1 MMIVILFFKVLVVI
15 VALEFLYIMYLETFA
30 TTSDKTAQTFKMT
43 AQELQ
48 NKNVQTLFK
57 NQGIYN
63 GLIAL
68 GLLYGL
74 SFVQDNLAF
83 VRFLLVYIILVAAYG
98 AYSSD
103 KSILLKQGGLAILAF
118 IVSLFLK

>member
-1 MMIVILFFKVLVVI
+1 MEFIFNLLVILI
-15 VALEFLYIMYLETFA
+15 ALEFLYIMYLETFA

-43 AQELQ
+43 IKELQ

-63 GLIAL
+63 GLIGV
-68 GLLYGL
+68 GLLYAQFIAANSL
-74 SFVQDNLAF
+74 EL
-83 VRFLLVYIILVAAYG
+83 VRFLLIYILLVAAYG

-103 KSILLKQGGLAILAF
+103 KSILLKQGGLAIIAF

>member
-1 MMIVILFFKVLVVI
+1 MFILFKVLVVL
-15 VALEFLYIMYLETFA
+15 VALEFVYILYLETFA
-30 TTSDKTAQTFKMT
+30 TTSAKTAKTFKMT

-63 GLIAL
+63 GVIAL
-68 GLLYGL
+68 GLFYGL
-74 SFVQDNLAF
+74 FFLQDGWSL
-83 VRFLLVYIILVAAYG
+83 VRFLLGFIILVSAYG

-103 KSILLKQGGLAILAF
+103 KSILLKQGGLAFIAF
-118 IVSLFLK
+118 TVSFLLK

>member
-1 MMIVILFFKVLVVI
+1 MLKMLILFKVLVVL

-43 AQELQ
+43 AQELK

-118 IVSLFLK
+118 IASLFLK

>member
-1 MMIVILFFKVLVVI
+1 MIVLFKVLVVL
-15 VALEFLYIMYLETFA
+15 VAVEFLYIMYLETFA

-43 AQELQ
+43 VQELQ

-74 SFVQDNLAF
+74 FFVQDYLAF
-83 VRFLLVYIILVAAYG
+83 IRFLLVYIILVAAYG

-103 KSILLKQGGLAILAF
+103 KSILLKQGGLAIIAF

>member
-1 MMIVILFFKVLVVI
+1 MEFIFNLLVILI
-15 VALEFLYIMYLETFA
+15 ALEFLYIMYLETFA
-30 TTSDKTAQTFKMT
+30 TTSVKTAQTFKMT
-43 AQELQ
+43 VQELQ

-103 KSILLKQGGLAILAF
+103 KSILLKQGGLAIIAV

>member
-1 MMIVILFFKVLVVI
+1 MIILFKVLVVL

-68 GLLYGL
+68 GLLY
-74 SFVQDNLAF
+74 SVFFVQDNLAF

-118 IVSLFLK
+118 IVSLLLK

>member
-1 MMIVILFFKVLVVI
+1 MLILFKVLVVL

-74 SFVQDNLAF
+74 SFVQNNLAF

-103 KSILLKQGGLAILAF
+103 ESILFKQGGLAILAF

>member
-1 MMIVILFFKVLVVI
+1 MKIALQVLACLVAVEFF
-15 VALEFLYIMYLETFA
+15 YIMYLETFA

-74 SFVQDNLAF
+74 SFVQNNLAF

-103 KSILLKQGGLAILAF
+103 KSILLKQGGLAIIAF
-118 IVSLFLK
+118 IVSLFSK

>member
-1 MMIVILFFKVLVVI
+1 MEFIFNLLVILI
-15 VALEFLYIMYLETFA
+15 ALEFLYIMYLETFA

-43 AQELQ
+43 IKELQ

-63 GLIAL
+63 GLIGV
-68 GLLYGL
+68 GLLYAQFIAANSL
-74 SFVQDNLAF
+74 EL
-83 VRFLLVYIILVAAYG
+83 VRFLLIYILLVAAYG

-103 KSILLKQGGLAILAF
+103 KSILLKQGGLAIIAV

>member
-74 SFVQDNLAF
+74 FFVQDYLAF
-83 VRFLLVYIILVAAYG
+83 IRFLLVYIILVAAYG

-103 KSILLKQGGLAILAF
+103 KSILFKQGGLAIIAV

>member
-1 MMIVILFFKVLVVI
+1 MEFIFNLLVILI
-15 VALEFLYIMYLETFA
+15 ALEFLYIMYLETFA

-43 AQELQ
+43 IKELQ

-63 GLIAL
+63 GLIGV
-68 GLLYGL
+68 GLLYAQFIAANSL
-74 SFVQDNLAF
+74 EL
-83 VRFLLVYIILVAAYG
+83 VRFLLIYILLVAAYG

-103 KSILLKQGGLAILAF
+103 KSILFKQGGLAIIAF